1 MFPETCPELQCDL
14 GLMRLGQSL
23 GATEQIPTLQ
33 TVVYG
38 TELIASL
45 IVGSNTVRAQQ
56 DRPLSLITKDIQVF
70 GNLQLRTLENGAAI
84 IA

>member
-1 MFPETCPELQCDL
+1 
-14 GLMRLGQSL
+14 MRLRQSL
-23 GATEQIPTLQ
+23 GATEQSLTLQ

-45 IVGSNTVRAQQ
+45 IVGSNTVPGQQ
-56 DRPLSLITKDIQVF
+56 DRPLSLVTKHIHVF

>member
-1 MFPETCPELQCDL
+1 M
-14 GLMRLGQSL
+14 SVVV
-23 GATEQIPTLQ
+23 EQPPIIGNAKCSQKRVRNCSATLQ

-45 IVGSNTVRAQQ
+45 IVGSNTVLGQE
-56 DRPLSLITKDIQVF
+56 DRPLSLETKHVQVF

>member
-1 MFPETCPELQCDL
+1 
-14 GLMRLGQSL
+14 MRLGQSL
-23 GATEQIPTLQ
+23 GATEQSPTLQ

-45 IVGSNTVRAQQ
+45 IVGSNTILGQQ
-56 DRPLSLITKDIQVF
+56 DRPLSLVTKYIQVF
-70 GNLQLRTLENGAAI
+70 GNLQLRTLENGAEI